1 MKIDEHLI
9 KKVLE
14 KLYQDHFPYS
24 VRVSTLQD
32 ELQIDPHSI
41 AAALYYLKD
50 KGLVENSEDGWRINA
65 LGIDSLQG
73 ISLIQVV
80 SPMRR

>member
-9 KKVLE
+9 KKVLN

-24 VRVSTLQD
+24 VRVSALKD
-32 ELQIDPHSI
+32 ELQLSPQSI
-41 AAALYYLKD
+41 AAVLYYLKD

-65 LGIDSLQG
+65 SGIDFLQG
-73 ISLIQVV
+73 ISLI
-80 SPMRR
+80 